1 MKISNYKKF
10 LEEVNLSLDILKKP
24 AKQDSAGPLR
34 GDILIKK
41 IKDGE
46 EIKTKDDEEVEIGK
60 QDDEGK
66 NLIKNITT
74 GGKYDA
80 DKAADYLKRGTRYK
94 YKFVDDEDKSYRLS
108 DFVKVKDFGGE
119 SSGSS
124 LGTKATRFVES
135 IQTIVFGYKQY
146 MDAQSIKYFTHVD
159 IENAI
164 DWWVDENSDAEKF
177 VKIPTSITKSTLN
190 SYEAYIPTFI
200 KTANFFINHKD
211 EIKSGDISLNTVD
224 GKKHRKTYVF
234 YQISHIGDF
243 MNILNETYKRCV
255 KQTIKE
261 ENANDKETIPR
272 SNTVNISK
280 WTPSDVW
287 AVNISKEESI
297 KSLLKEADS
306 MLTLNLLIDE
316 LFDKRDLVGLSLK
329 KIGDSVG
336 KRFPIIINKE
346 SKRPIYKF
354 LDATL
359 SPNPFTK
366 NTKVTLRRYFLE
378 TDSATER
385 LLPSGFEDVSIR
397 STSSSVANINL
408 EVVGASS
415 RHGKV
420 SLETINH
427 ILRNEDLAVIEDAK
441 SIESSHPGTDGY
453 DDLISEVGLLDSYLK
468 KKHSREDILD
478 IERSA
483 DDKNLIE
490 IKGRKPTAT
499 DIRKN
504 KASLISKY
512 QALSLVKVFIESGD
526 KKAVNRAINSI
537 MYHALSI
544 QNRYFMCPKY
554 ARVIEYI

>member
-24 AKQDSAGPLR
+24 SKQDSAGPLR
-34 GDILIKK
+34 GDVLVKK

-74 GGKYDA
+74 SGKYDA
-80 DKAADYLKRGTRYK
+80 DKAADYLKKGTRYK

-124 LGTKATRFVES
+124 LGTKGTRFVES

-146 MDAQSIKYFTHVD
+146 MDSQSIKYFDKTS

-164 DWWVDENSDAEKF
+164 KWWVENSEAEKF
-177 VKIPTSITKSTLN
+177 VKIPTSITESTLN
-190 SYEAYIPTFI
+190 SYESYIPTFI
-200 KTANFFINHKD
+200 KTANFFINHK
-211 EIKSGDISLNTVD
+211 EEMNPGDISLNTVD
-224 GKKHRKTYVF
+224 GKKHKKTYVF
-234 YQISHIGDF
+234 YQISYLGDF
-243 MNILNETYKRCV
+243 MNVLNDAYKRCV

-261 ENANDKETIPR
+261 EHANDKETIPR

-287 AVNISKEESI
+287 AVNISKEEKI

-306 MLTLNLLIDE
+306 MITLNLLIDE
-316 LFDKRDLVGLSLK
+316 LFDKRDLVGISLK

-378 TDSATER
+378 DSEYATER
-385 LLPSGFEDVSIR
+385 LLPVGFEDVSIR

-427 ILRNEDLAVIEDAK
+427 ILRNEDLATIEDAK
-441 SIESSHPGTDGY
+441 SIESSHTGTAGY

-468 KKHSREDILD
+468 RKHSSEDTLD

-490 IKGRKPTAT
+490 VRGRKPTAT

-512 QALSLVKVFIESGD
+512 QALSLVKVFIESND